1 MRCPNCGHWNRA
13 SFPRC
18 FQCGAPLEPEK
29 PGDQPR
35 EVPDVPPPS
44 KVYIQINEEG
54 RATSSVDE
62 RDKLAAE
69 MKDLLARKEKGE
81 EEQRR
86 LRRDSASQGIAPSG
100 RTVQNLTGRT
110 YFPTAQSTSY
120 TTDEEEIGGDVR
132 PDAIP
137 VVSPRTIDY
146 DEYGDPGPAPSRTA
160 AHRTVSMRPLKRR
173 RHYGLR
179 RFVRVAAAVLIV
191 AAVGLAG
198 YQFVYKPLVLDQQE
212 APLQERAIITTSI
225 LDDMPA
231 HTIRLPAQEGANIY
245 IKELRKSYTVTGGYA
260 TIEVADYI
268 WYENSQSVTQETVTA
283 TLTPFIKTSAGEQ
296 KPMDTVSYE
305 VEIPLSPLT
314 LVSPD
319 VNYVTVSTALY
330 NIQFN
335 VAKNS
340 TVYIN
345 GEDYSDLVNT
355 QDGLISYNASVSPIG
370 ENVFE
375 IVTRSQYYRENRM
388 TITLYR
394 APQEIRLDL
403 AADIASRWS
412 PNLEEDKT
420 QEPDAKG
427 KYPMVEPNMTV
438 RGTTV
443 SWATITVKSKYK
455 NLDLSQLALN
465 GTFSFEAVFD
475 KIGTNKIIIEA
486 SAPGYQT
493 SVVEHE
499 VYYVPIAAVYTRKAW
514 DMATQYVD
522 FLNNATTRINNTT
535 IYVCEGTV
543 TQILSEKPQLAIVQ
557 LDKNPERTVLI
568 ENLSTDTW
576 EVGQRYRIF
585 ADAYGV
591 YNGMPRLVGRYTYP
605 PNN

>member
-1 MRCPNCGHWNRA
+1 MRCPHCGHWNRA

-29 PGDQPR
+29 PDDQPR

-160 AHRTVSMRPLKRR
+160 THRTVSMRPLKRR

-260 TIEVADYI
+260 VLDVPDYT
-268 WYENSQSVTQETVTA
+268 WYEDTDVGDQAQITA
-283 TLTPFIKTSAGEQ
+283 TITPYLKTSAGEQ
-296 KPMDTVSYE
+296 VPLE
-305 VEIPLSPLT
+305 VFTFQVDVPLSPLT
-314 LVSPD
+314 LISPD
-319 VNYVTVSTALY
+319 TGYAQVSTAIY
-330 NIQFN
+330 NIQFQ
-335 VAKNS
+335 VEKNS

-345 GEDYSDLVNT
+345 GENYSDLVNT
-355 QDGLISYNASVSPIG
+355 QDGLISYNASVLPIG
-370 ENVFE
+370 NNEFK
-375 IVTRSQYYRENRM
+375 ITTKAQYYRENSATV
-388 TITLYR
+388 TIYR
-394 APQEIRLDL
+394 AVQDIPLDL
-403 AADIASRWS
+403 ATTLGNRS
-412 PNLEEDKT
+412 LKQT
-420 QEPDAKG
+420 
-427 KYPMVEPNMTV
+427 MTISA
-438 RGTTV
+438 TTLPG
-443 SWATITVKSKYK
+443 ATITINSPYVS
-455 NLDLSQLALN
+455 LDTSSLGST
-465 GTFSFEAVFD
+465 GVFSFEAYFP
-475 KIGTNKIIIEA
+475 KIGTNTVSITA
-486 SAPGYQT
+486 SYPGKRD
-493 SVVEHE
+493 SVVDYD
-499 VYYVPIAAVYTRKAW
+499 VYYVPDATTYTAKAW
-514 DMATQYVD
+514 PLYKASEYAELLSNMSLRIEKSQVYECTGEIIEIKAT
-522 FLNNATTRINNTT
+522 
-535 IYVCEGTV
+535 
-543 TQILSEKPQLAIVQ
+543 SPQLAVMEMGTGDTSRQ
-557 LDKNPERTVLI
+557 VLL
-568 ENLSTDTW
+568 ENRSTDTW
-576 EVGQRYRIF
+576 VVGQRYRVY
-585 ADAYGV
+585 ADVCGLYDS
-591 YNGMPRLVGRYTYP
+591 MPRLVGRYTYAP
-605 PNN
+605 RN

>member
-29 PGDQPR
+29 PDDQPR

-305 VEIPLSPLT
+305 VEIPLSPLM